1 MRTGLVVG
9 LGVFCLVA
17 LASHLNWLRVMDNAL
32 SDLSFA
38 LRGPVES
45 EHRVVVVS
53 INDTSLSSLG
63 PWPWPAQL
71 WAEVLD
77 RILDSGARVVA
88 LDLPSVSRAIAMP
101 TGDGRALGRLTRTFH
116 GRPVVL
122 PFSLA
127 EGLGTDTR
135 ALELL
140 APFICQPSRLPQAHL
155 GEVHLEVPPEALAT
169 HAAGLGC
176 ISVYPDRDGVVRA
189 APLLVGYHGR
199 TLPSLA
205 LEVVRL
211 AIGEPAGR
219 ARYLGGRVH
228 INQHEFA
235 VLPSGE
241 MLINYTG
248 GYLSYKQIP
257 VLDIMRGT
265 RKNLSEQLRNRVV
278 LVGPTFRAAVNTLAT
293 PVAVRMPGVEVQ
305 ANVIGNLLRQ
315 DYLRPVSPA
324 AAWPFMLALC
334 LLGGVLVCGRSPVA
348 GLAITLILVVAA
360 WAAGHVLF
368 CRGLS
373 VPLGP
378 PLTGL
383 LLTGGSLV
391 AAQAIVAERR
401 RLEVETRLH
410 SRLQTITGVAKLL
423 DTGLDRQHLL
433 DEIMRWVQA
442 ELDVEAC
449 SMLLLDESRQHLDFT
464 VALGPKGHLAKAFE
478 VQLGEGIAGLVAK
491 TGEPLLVNDAA
502 NDPRRHRVIAE
513 AIGYAVQK
521 VACVPMTLHG
531 ETVGVIEA
539 MNKRDGSDFTSHDA
553 SLLTAIAQQA
563 ALFLENLRLYSVLQE
578 RVNYANAGLVEA
590 MRRLRSEKA
599 RIDTLV
605 EGMADGVVATDE
617 EGRIVLVNSR
627 ARWMLDLQG
636 RALEGQP
643 ASEVIR
649 HQRITEL
656 LTEAVPLDQGP
667 PGEEVDLRGDGTV
680 VVRVSAARIDGP
692 DGERVGTCAVLTDIT
707 QLKQLDQMKTDLIS
721 FVSHQLKTP
730 LTSLGMYGQL
740 LRSRLGDANLAEASE
755 TANAIERQV
764 RRMRYMVEDFLN
776 EARIEAGRPLEMQT
790 QPVDDV
796 ESLLDGIIQLEGKLA
811 HAHRFIVQIPAD
823 LPVIWADRSKL
834 EEVFINLVSNAIKYS
849 PDGGDVTITARE
861 TSGSVCFTVSDEG
874 IGISEEDQPHLFSR
888 FQRLGAGG
896 QSARVT
902 GTGIGLFV
910 CRALVEAHGG
920 RIWVESQPGRG
931 SAFHFTIPV
940 YQAQDQ
946 QGASD
951 AD

>member
-1 MRTGLVVG
+1 MKAGLVVG

-17 LASHLNWLRVMDNAL
+17 LASYLNWVRVIDNAL

-38 LRGPVES
+38 VRGPVES
-45 EHRVVVVS
+45 EPRVVVVS
-53 INDTSLSSLG
+53 VNDTSLSILG

-71 WAEVLD
+71 WA
-77 RILDSGARVVA
+77 RILDRVLNSGARVVA
-88 LDLPSVSRAIAMP
+88 LDLPSVTRAIAMP
-101 TGDGRALGRLTRTFH
+101 AGENAALASLTRAMH

-127 EGLGTDTR
+127 EGLGTDTK
-135 ALELL
+135 APELL
-140 APFICQPSRLPQAHL
+140 APFVCQPSRLPQAPL
-155 GEVHLEVPPEALAT
+155 GEVHLDVPPEALAT

-189 APLLVGYHGR
+189 APLLVGYAGR

-205 LEVVRL
+205 LETLRL
-211 AIGEPAGR
+211 AAGEPSGAAGY
-219 ARYLGGRVH
+219 ARGRVH
-228 INQHEFA
+228 LGEREFA
-235 VLPSGE
+235 VLRSGE

-248 GYLSYKQIP
+248 GYLSHKQIP
-257 VLDIMRGT
+257 VVDIMRGT
-265 RKNLSEQLRNRVV
+265 KENLSEQLGNRVV
-278 LVGPTFRAAVNTLAT
+278 VVGPTFRDAINLLAT

-305 ANVIGNLLRQ
+305 ANIISNLLRQ
-315 DYLRPVSPA
+315 DYLHPISPA
-324 AAWPFMLALC
+324 VAWPSVLLLC
-334 LLGGVLVCGRSPVA
+334 LLVGALVSGRSAVA
-348 GLAITLILVVAA
+348 GLGITLVLATAVWVS
-360 WAAGHVLF
+360 GHLLF
-368 CRGLS
+368 CRALF

-378 PLTGL
+378 PLTGM

-391 AAQAIVAERR
+391 AAQAIAAERR
-401 RLEVETRLH
+401 RLEAETRLH

-449 SMLLLDESRQHLDFT
+449 SMLLMDESREHLDFT

-478 VQLGEGIAGLVAK
+478 VQLGEGIAGLVAQ

-502 NDPRRHRVIAE
+502 GDPRRHRAIAE
-513 AIGYAVQK
+513 AIGYPVRK
-521 VACVPMTLHG
+521 VVCVPMTLHG
-531 ETVGVIEA
+531 NTVGVIEA
-539 MNKRDGSDFTSHDA
+539 MNRRDGSDFTSHDV

-563 ALFLENLRLYSVLQE
+563 ALFLENLRLYGVLQE
-578 RVNYANAGLVEA
+578 RVNYANAGLVDA
-590 MRRLRSEKA
+590 MRRLRREKA

-605 EGMADGVVATDE
+605 EGMADGVVATDAD
-617 EGRIVLVNSR
+617 GRIVLVNSR
-627 ARWMLDLQG
+627 AREMLDLPG
-636 RALEGQP
+636 TAMEGKTV
-643 ASEVIR
+643 SEVLGHPR
-649 HQRITEL
+649 LVEL
-656 LTEAVPLDQGP
+656 LAQAVPLEQGP
-667 PGEEVDLRGDGTV
+667 VGEEVDLRTDGNL
-680 VVRVSAARIDGP
+680 VVRVSTARIDGP
-692 DGERVGTCAVLTDIT
+692 DGERVGTRAVLTDIT

-740 LRSRLGDANLAEASE
+740 LRSRLGDADLAEAMEAAS
-755 TANAIERQV
+755 AIERQV

-776 EARIEAGRPLEMQT
+776 EARIEAGKPLELQT
-790 QPVDDV
+790 QPVSDV
-796 ESLLDGIIQLEGKLA
+796 ESLVGSIVQLEGRLA
-811 HAHRFIVQIPAD
+811 HAHRFVVQMPDD
-823 LPVIWADRSKL
+823 LPVIYADPAKL
-834 EEVFINLVSNAIKYS
+834 EEVFINLISNAVKYS
-849 PDGGDVTITARE
+849 PDGGDVTITARQ
-861 TSGSVCFTVSDEG
+861 TPGFVCFTVRDEG

-888 FQRLGAGG
+888 FRRVGTGD

-920 RIWVESQPGRG
+920 RIWVESQLGRG
-931 SAFHFTIPV
+931 SAFHFTIPI

-946 QGASD
+946 QVTSD